1 MFDGS
6 GTTQR
11 PQSFES
17 YIGQRHNVDQLKIY
31 IKAALARGSALDHV
45 LLSGPPGLGKTTLA
59 QIIAQEMGV
68 QIHVTSGPVIEKA
81 GDLAALLTALSQGDI
96 LFIDEIHRLKPHIEE
111 ILYPA
116 MEDFQLDLMVG
127 EGPGARSIRLDL
139 HPFSLIAATTKP
151 GDLTAPLRD
160 RFGIQLRLD
169 YYNPAE
175 LGEILKRSSQSLG
188 LELDAKT
195 LGVIASRA
203 RGTPRVALRLLRRLR
218 DFIEVHGTSSCLSA
232 QVEGYLAQ
240 LDIDA
245 HGLDKMDRRVLL
257 CIEERY
263 DGGPVGLEA
272 LAIALGESK
281 ATLEDLI
288 EPYLVQQDFLQRT
301 PRGRKITPK
310 GRAHLQGVLT
320 TVDTNN
326 FLE

>member
-1 MFDGS
+1 VLDCDEQRFLS
-6 GTTQR
+6 SPATQR
-11 PQSFES
+11 PKSFDT
-17 YIGQRHNVDQLKIY
+17 YIGQKDNVDQLKIY
-31 IKAALARGSALDHV
+31 VQAARARNMALDHV

-59 QIIAQEMGV
+59 QIIAAEMGA
-68 QIHVTSGPVIEKA
+68 QIHTTSGPVIDRA
-81 GDLAALLTALSQGDI
+81 GDLAALLTALNHGDI

-139 HPFSLIAATTKP
+139 HPFTLVAATTKP

-169 YYNPAE
+169 YYRQQDLTQILHEASMKMGMTFNPEA
-175 LGEILKRSSQSLG
+175 
-188 LELDAKT
+188 LD
-195 LGVIASRA
+195 VIASRA

-218 DFIEVHGTSSCLSA
+218 DFIDVHGVSTSLASQIS
-232 QVEGYLAQ
+232 GYLEQ

-245 HGLDKMDRRVLL
+245 HGLDKMDRRVLR

-272 LAIALGESK
+272 LAISLGESK

-301 PRGRKITPK
+301 PRGRKITAK
-310 GRAHLQGVLT
+310 GRAHLQNSL
-320 TVDTNN
+320 
-326 FLE
+326 L